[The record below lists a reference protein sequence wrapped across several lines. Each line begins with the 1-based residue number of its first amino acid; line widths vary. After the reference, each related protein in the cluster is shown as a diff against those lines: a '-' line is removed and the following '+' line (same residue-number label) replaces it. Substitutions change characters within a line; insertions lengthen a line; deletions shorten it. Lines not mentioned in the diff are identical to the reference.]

1 MPKKYVVDQDD
12 LPETEPT
19 ESCAM
24 CGKDI
29 FTGPFCEECDTETSF
44 DNSLEED
51 WDAFG
56 DDDPKDRSFLD
67 DGYHL

>member
-1 MPKKYVVDQDD
+1 MPKKFVVDQDD

-29 FTGPFCEECDTETSF
+29 FTGPFCEECDNETNF
-44 DNSLEED
+44 GITLEGDLELMD
-51 WDAFG
+51 G
-56 DDDPKDRSFLD
+56 DDGD
-67 DGYHL
+67 D